1 MITDDKVVSF
11 NYTLRDD
18 KGEELENSGAEP
30 LQYLHGHQNIIPG
43 LEKALSGLA
52 VGDKKTVTVPPEEG
66 YGEYNPSLKFSTE
79 VEKFGEDVPPVG
91 AMVQIH
97 AQDDQV
103 VLAQVAELKDK
114 EVVLDA
120 NPPLAG
126 KTLCFEVEITEI
138 RGASEEELAHH
149 HPHGPDGHGHH
160 H

>member
-11 NYTLRDD
+11 NYTLKDD
-18 KGEELENSGAEP
+18 AGEKLEDSGNEP

-43 LEKALSGLA
+43 LENALAGLA
-52 VGDKKTVTVPPEEG
+52 VGDKKAVTVPPEEG
-66 YGEYNPSLKFSTE
+66 YGEYNPTLKFSAE
-79 VEKFGEDVPPVG
+79 AEKFGEQIPPVG
-91 AMVQIH
+91 AMVQIQ
-97 AQDDQV
+97 AQDEQV
-103 VLAQVAELKDK
+103 VLAQVIELKDK

-138 RGASEEELAHH
+138 RNASEEELSHH
-149 HPHGPDGHGHH
+149 HPHGPDGHHH